1 MFLCYGGDFVESQF
15 CRKIA
20 DLSGKTRVVKA
31 NAFIGLL
38 YEFENERTGLLRLG
52 CLPTHLRIIG
62 LAFPFTY

>member
-31 NAFIGLL
+31 NAFGLL
-38 YEFENERTGLLRLG
+38 YMNLRTSVMAYLGLSAF
-52 CLPTHLRIIG
+52 LPTCG
-62 LAFPFTY
+62 L